1 MYWIQNIKYS
11 EYSLIGE
18 IANFWDS
25 GTQLLEH
32 VSFFLSFFFLIQ
44 IIYFKYFIEF
54 VTIPFLFMFCFF
66 VCEACGILAPKPG
79 IKPSPLQW
87 KVNS

>member
-1 MYWIQNIKYS
+1 MWTIFKSI
-11 EYSLIGE
+11 EFVTI
-18 IANFWDS
+18 F
-25 GTQLLEH
+25 LL
-32 VSFFLSFFFLIQ
+32 FLFLSFFFLIQ